1 MSNAIEQI
9 AITALTPYDRNART
23 HSPAQVQQIAASISE
38 FGFVNPVLIDKSGMI
53 IAGHGRVMAATKLGL
68 EEVPCLRVDGLTEA
82 QIRAYILADNQLAL
96 NSGWD
101 QDLLRGE
108 LAALQGFDFDL
119 DLLGFSTDALAA
131 MLADQTGS
139 GHCDPDEVPPPPL
152 QAMTVPGDL
161 WILGEHRLLCGDS
174 TDQTAVARLLGDT
187 TPHLMVTD
195 PPYGVE
201 YDASWREKI
210 GLSSKQTAKGKV
222 LNDNNADWTSAWIL
236 FPGDVAYIWHAG
248 SMADIVVQSLKAAG
262 FIIYAQIIWAKD
274 NIVIGRGHYHYQ
286 HEPCWYAVRKG
297 RTGHW
302 QGSRKQKTVW
312 RLVGEQVREDELV
325 FVRADQSTEVLALS
339 GDESTIWEIPK
350 PLKSETGHSTQKPV
364 ECMARPIRNNSRRG
378 DTVYEPFSGSGTTII
393 AAEQNGRRCFAME
406 LSPRYVDIAVLRWQN
421 FTGRKAHKDV

>member
-1 MSNAIEQI
+1 MSKAIEQI

-23 HSPAQVQQIAASISE
+23 HSPAQVQQIAESISE
-38 FGFVNPVLIDKSGMI
+38 FGFVNPVLIDNSGMI

-68 EEVPCLRVDGLTEA
+68 EVVPCLRVDGLTEA
-82 QIRAYILADNQLAL
+82 QIRAYILADNQLTL
-96 NSGWD
+96 NGGWD

-108 LAALQGFDFDL
+108 LAALQGFNFDL
-119 DLLGFSTDALAA
+119 DHLGFSTDALAA
-131 MLADQTGS
+131 MLADQEGS

-152 QAMTVPGDL
+152 HPMTVPGDL

-174 TDQTAVARLLGDT
+174 TDQAAVARLLGDM

-201 YDASWREKI
+201 YDASWRDKK
-210 GLSSKQTAKGKV
+210 GGPGARATGKV
-222 LNDNNADWTSAWIL
+222 LNDGRADWTSAWIL

-248 SMADIVVQSLKAAG
+248 SMADIVVQSLKNAG

-286 HEPCWYAVRKG
+286 HEPCWYSVRKG

-325 FVRADQSTEVLALS
+325 FVRADQSTEILALS

-378 DTVYEPFSGSGTTII
+378 DVVYEPFCGSGSTII
-393 AAEQNGRRCFAME
+393 AAEQNGRKCLAME
-406 LSPRYVDIAVLRWQN
+406 LSPQYVDIAVLRWQN